1 MSDLQFISVQ
11 EFSQWYHQAKFDA
24 DEGEIS
30 RLELDWFVLE
40 VTGLDRLSLCL
51 ESFYNL
57 PQISLKI
64 PFENLQELWQKRLQ
78 DRIPFQY
85 LMGVTYWRNFT
96 LKVTPDVLIPRPET
110 EEIIDY
116 AVNAVQNSKIPDL
129 DRGIWVD
136 LGTGSGAIACGLAQ
150 VFPHIIIH
158 AVDYSESALKIAQTN
173 GKNLGFAERIKFD
186 QGSWWQPLN
195 HLKGQIKGM
204 ISNPPY
210 IPTSELLN
218 LQPEVIKY
226 EPYLA
231 LDGGEDGLKDIR
243 YLVNSASEYLV
254 HGGIWL
260 IEIMKGQ
267 GKQVTELLI
276 ENGNYDQIQI
286 CYDLDQVDRFVLA
299 YAQTKKKM
307 FCS

>member
-1 MSDLQFISVQ
+1 MTNPQFISTE
-11 EFSQWYHQAKFDA
+11 EFLQWYHKAKIEA
-24 DEGEIS
+24 TQGEIS
-30 RLELDWFVLE
+30 ELELDWFILQ
-40 VTGLDRLSLCL
+40 VTTLDRLSLRL
-51 ESFYNL
+51 ESFVNL
-57 PQISLKI
+57 PQIQLTIS
-64 PFENLQELWQKRLQ
+64 FEKLRQLWQKRIQ
-78 DRIPFQY
+78 DRVPWQY

-96 LKVTPDVLIPRPET
+96 LKVSPDVLIPRPET

-116 AVNAVQNSKIPDL
+116 AVNAVKNSKIPDL
-129 DRGIWVD
+129 DQGNWVD

-150 VFPHIIIH
+150 VFPNIIIH
-158 AVDYSESALKIAQTN
+158 AVDYSASALNMAQTN
-173 GKNLGFAERIKFD
+173 AENLGFAERIKFY
-186 QGSWWQPLN
+186 QGSWWQPLT

-210 IPTSELLN
+210 IPTAELKN

-243 YLVNSASEYLV
+243 YLVNSGSEYLV
-254 HGGIWL
+254 DGGIWL

-267 GKQVTELLI
+267 GKQVTELLT
-276 ENGNYDQIQI
+276 ENGNYEQIEI

-299 YAQTKKKM
+299 YAHG
-307 FCS
+307 FPPA